1 MPSISPRWCRISSW
15 RRRSPLFAN
24 HGIPANGSVIQQII
38 PTFYVNR
45 LQQQFS
51 GHFSSLQIALTE
63 VDPPVYDISVI
74 TNSLENSGEG
84 VCMSDLPVIYD
95 ITGPVAKTAEE
106 LRQQVIETATRL
118 SPDHDRFTGFI
129 D

>member
-1 MPSISPRWCRISSW
+1 MGHDHDRRKWFQRRDLSHYDGANLKLAPQESPF
-15 RRRSPLFAN
+15 FAN

-51 GHFSSLQIALTE
+51 GYFSSLQIALTE

-74 TNSLENSGEG
+74 TNSGSK
-84 VCMSDLPVIYD
+84 I
-95 ITGPVAKTAEE
+95 VAK
-106 LRQQVIETATRL
+106 VYV
-118 SPDHDRFTGFI
+118 
-129 D
+129 

>member
-1 MPSISPRWCRISSW
+1 MRTYGQDEFGKWVTIATDANGFNDAVYLTTLVQNLKLAPQESPF
-15 RRRSPLFAN
+15 FAN

-74 TNSLENSGEG
+74 TNSGSK
-84 VCMSDLPVIYD
+84 I
-95 ITGPVAKTAEE
+95 VAK
-106 LRQQVIETATRL
+106 VYV
-118 SPDHDRFTGFI
+118 
-129 D
+129 

>member
-1 MPSISPRWCRISSW
+1 MRTYGQDESGKWVTIATDVNGFNDAVYLTTLVQNLKLAPQESPF
-15 RRRSPLFAN
+15 FAN

-51 GHFSSLQIALTE
+51 GYFSSLQIALTE

-74 TNSLENSGEG
+74 TNSGSK
-84 VCMSDLPVIYD
+84 I
-95 ITGPVAKTAEE
+95 VAK
-106 LRQQVIETATRL
+106 VYV
-118 SPDHDRFTGFI
+118 
-129 D
+129 